1 MKPQRR
7 AANIGWCS
15 TGSPSAFSVVVKK
28 EAQTIVVVVVVV
40 LVSEETLVLVV
51 VSGICCSTGV
61 PNISY
66 CSTGRPKCCCRL
78 FTGKYEEWQER
89 VPRLITGDVNVLT
102 QIVEDHHTKENVMA
116 SLKSR

>member
-28 EAQTIVVVVVVV
+28 EAQTIDVVVVVV

-78 FTGKYEEWQER
+78 FPGKYEEWQER